1 MRNQK
6 RYGKTAGGENTLL
19 EVIEIQK
26 QTEKMGV
33 NFINS
38 VERALFGE
46 FNNGQLE
53 NFPAVRLKKSHW
65 LDMICLA
72 GNADWK

>member
-46 FNNGQLE
+46 FNNGE
-53 NFPAVRLKKSHW
+53 
-65 LDMICLA
+65 
-72 GNADWK
+72 